1 MEPVT
6 SWAHIVSPSSPHP
19 PIPRER
25 SHGARGDRGD
35 RGDRGAYDVRANLWK
50 WNPGLAD
57 RRNPLAEL
65 AGSRP
70 LLERSPPTIN
80 GGHP

>member
-6 SWAHIVSPSSPHP
+6 SWAHIVSPSSPDP
-19 PIPRER
+19 RIPHER
-25 SHGARGDRGD
+25 TRGARGD

-50 WNPGLAD
+50 GKPGLAD
-57 RRNPLAEL
+57 RRNPLVEL